1 MSTSLQRTASRRT
14 RVAFVVAI
22 VASAG
27 ALVGAAWLLGEQ
39 MAPTEHD
46 ASMAR
51 QAAYEQAYQDARA
64 DAYGPTYDAAWQEWQ
79 AIGAEEGRRE
89 GAAAGTAS
97 VRTAGS

>member
-1 MSTSLQRTASRRT
+1 MSTSLLRTASRRA
-14 RVAFVVAI
+14 RVAFLVAV

-46 ASMAR
+46 AAMAHE
-51 QAAYEQAYQDARA
+51 AAYEQAYHVARA
-64 DAYGPTYDAAWQEWQ
+64 DAYGPAYDAAWREWQ
-79 AIGAEEGRRE
+79 AVGADEGSRE